1 MPQIINTNVMSLNSQ
16 RALNMSQKSMA
27 TSLER
32 LSSGLRIN
40 RAADDAAG
48 LAIAE
53 RFTSQIRGLSQA
65 IRNANDGISMAQ
77 TGEGAMAELTNAF
90 QRMRELA
97 VQSANGIY
105 GTDDR
110 ASMDLEYQQLT
121 EEVQRIIN
129 STEFNETKILSSA
142 TAIDFQV
149 GFKNTPDD
157 IITLNALDLN
167 DETDATSSKITAITE
182 VNPAVAGYD
191 GDILTSDSAKA
202 SLDVLSAAIN
212 AVTSLRAEFGA
223 AQNRLEST
231 IRNLEN
237 VIENQSAARS
247 RIQDA
252 DFAAET
258 ANLTRTQILQQ
269 AGTAMLAQANQLPSN
284 VLTLLG

>member
-1 MPQIINTNVMSLNSQ
+1 MPQIINTNVMSINSQ

-53 RFTSQIRGLSQA
+53 RFTSQIRGLGQA

-77 TGEGAMAELTNAF
+77 TGEGAMSELTNAM

-97 VQSANGIY
+97 VQSSNGIY
-105 GTDDR
+105 NANDR
-110 ASMDLEYQQLT
+110 GSLDGEYQQLVK
-121 EEVQRIIN
+121 EISRIIN
-129 STEFNETKILSSA
+129 ATEFNSLGILKSTSE
-142 TAIDFQV
+142 IDFQV
-149 GFKNTPDD
+149 GFKSSANDT
-157 IITLNALDLN
+157 ITLSTSNLI
-167 DETDATSSKITAITE
+167 TDTAITP
-182 VNPAVAGYD
+182 VTD
-191 GDILTSDSAKA
+191 GTSDITTSDNALA
-202 SLDVLSAAIN
+202 TLAELDTAIN
-212 AVTSLRAEFGA
+212 RITQLRANYGA

-247 RIQDA
+247 RIMDA

-284 VLTLLG
+284 VLNLLG

>member
-53 RFTSQIRGLSQA
+53 RFTSQIRGLSQS

-77 TGEGAMAELTNAF
+77 TGEGAMAEITNAF

-97 VQSANGIY
+97 VQAANGIY
-105 GTDDR
+105 NSTDR
-110 ASMDLEYQQLT
+110 GSLNLEFAQLQL
-121 EEVQRIIN
+121 EVNRIIN
-129 STEFNETKILSSA
+129 ATEFNELPILAQAS
-142 TAIDFQV
+142 TIIFQV
-149 GFKNTPDD
+149 GFKDSANDRINLQTIDMTSAST
-157 IITLNALDLN
+157 ITNAIASTLTITQVASAQAALAIL
-167 DETDATSSKITAITE
+167 TTAI
-182 VNPAVAGYD
+182 NQ
-191 GDILTSDSAKA
+191 
-202 SLDVLSAAIN
+202 
-212 AVTSLRAEFGA
+212 VTSLRAEYGA

-237 VIENQSAARS
+237 VIENQNAARS
-247 RIQDA
+247 RIMDA

-284 VLTLLG
+284 VLSLLG

>member
-1 MPQIINTNVMSLNSQ
+1 MSINSQ

-53 RFTSQIRGLSQA
+53 RFTSQIRGLSVA
-65 IRNANDGISMAQ
+65 IRNANDGISLAQ
-77 TGEGAMAELTNAF
+77 TGEGAMAELTNSF

-97 VQSANGIY
+97 VQAANGIY
-105 GTDDR
+105 NTSDR
-110 ASMDLEYQQLT
+110 NSLDLEYQELKL
-121 EEVQRIIN
+121 EVSRIIA
-129 STEFNETKILSSA
+129 STEFNSQKVLASNSS
-142 TAIDFQV
+142 IDFQV
-149 GFKNTPDD
+149 GFKDSINDR
-157 IITLNALDLN
+157 ITLSTVNLSINAQITPITSAPNDITSISAARSVLDL
-167 DETDATSSKITAITE
+167 
-182 VNPAVAGYD
+182 
-191 GDILTSDSAKA
+191 
-202 SLDVLSAAIN
+202 LSNAIN
-212 AVTSLRAEFGA
+212 QVTSLRAEYGA

-247 RIQDA
+247 RIMDA
-252 DFAAET
+252 DFAKET

-269 AGTAMLAQANQLPSN
+269 AGTAMLAQANQLPQN
-284 VLTLLG
+284 VLNLLG